1 MEMNP
6 GTPVNPAPKPSVPS
20 PSFSAGRR
28 WKIALDALLRT
39 ALVVAVVIMV
49 NYLSSIFS
57 RQFFFS
63 SQTRVQLSPHTVDIL
78 QSLTNHIDVTVYYDK
93 DDGMFTTVMAL
104 LNEYRRFDPHINV
117 EVVDYKHDPGKAA
130 QIKEKYHLPSQ
141 INNPNGP
148 PAKNLV
154 IFDCNGNY
162 KPVPASAL
170 VQLGADGMSKDKKI
184 EFRPVA
190 FKGEMMFT
198 ATLQAIT
205 NPKPFTAYYL
215 MGHNEPS
222 PGDTGDD
229 GYLKFDS
236 ILQQNYIQLK
246 PLSLLGSSD
255 IPSDCNLLIIA
266 GPQTRLEDPVL
277 GKIDHYLS
285 QGGRAL
291 IMLDYHTVSHQT
303 GLEDLLASRGIN
315 VGADIVQDLDNTVN
329 GQDVILRSFSS
340 SHPVVNPLSESALQ
354 IMLPRPIGVI
364 SPQNTSADAPTVTPL
379 ASTGPNATLL
389 EHRGMPPHAYPVMVA
404 VEQNPPKGIAN
415 ANGSM
420 RMIVIGDTMF
430 LNNHLIEAGA
440 NRDFAGYA
448 VNWLL
453 DRPPMLLKG
462 IGARP
467 VVEFRL
473 LMTPSQV
480 ITVRWLLLAALPG
493 GIFAFGGLVWLRR
506 RK

>member
-6 GTPVNPAPKPSVPS
+6 EKTPVNPDAKPSVPS

-28 WKIALDALLRT
+28 WKIALDVLLRT
-39 ALVVAVVIMV
+39 ALVVAVVIMA

-78 QSLTNHIDVTVYYDK
+78 HSLTNHVDVTVYYDK

-104 LNEYRRFDPHINV
+104 LNEYHRQDPRINV

-148 PAKNLV
+148 PEKNLV

-236 ILQQNYIQLK
+236 ILQQNYIRLK
-246 PLSLLGSSD
+246 PLSLLGNSD

-266 GPQTRLEDPVL
+266 GPQTLLSELEL

-291 IMLDYHTVSHQT
+291 IMLDYHTANRQT
-303 GLEDLLASRGIN
+303 GLEDLLATRGVN

-329 GQDVILRSFSS
+329 GQDVILRSFSA
-340 SHPVVNPLSESALQ
+340 HPAVNSLSESALQ
-354 IMLPRPIGVI
+354 VMLPRPIGII
-364 SPQNTSADAPTVTPL
+364 SPQNTSANAPTVTPL
-379 ASTGPNATLL
+379 AAAGPNATLL
-389 EHRGMPPHAYPVMVA
+389 QHRGVPPHAYPVMVA

-420 RMIVIGDTMF
+420 RMIVVGDTMF
-430 LNNHLIEAGA
+430 LGNHLIEAGA

-453 DRPPMLLKG
+453 DRPMLLNG
-462 IGARP
+462 IGPRP

-473 LMTPSQV
+473 LMTPAQV
-480 ITVRWLLLAALPG
+480 LTTRWLLLAALPG
-493 GIFAFGGLVWLRR
+493 GILAFGGLVWLRR